1 MNQQRI
7 AKSIFCLVV
16 FPILTACTT
25 NPSKQEIGT
34 VSGAVVGGITGAA
47 LTGST
52 AGAVGGAAAG
62 AYIGHRIG
70 GELERK

>member
-1 MNQQRI
+1 MNKQQI
-7 AKSIFCLVV
+7 AKSIFCLAV

-47 LTGST
+47 VTGST
-52 AGAVGGAAAG
+52 AGAIGGAAAG

-70 GELERK
+70 GELDRK